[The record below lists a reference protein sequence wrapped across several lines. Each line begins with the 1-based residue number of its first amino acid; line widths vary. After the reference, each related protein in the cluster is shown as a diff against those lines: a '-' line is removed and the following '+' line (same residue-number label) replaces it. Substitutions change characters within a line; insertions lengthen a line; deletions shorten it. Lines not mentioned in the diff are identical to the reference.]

1 VFSIVI
7 TEKGGAQ
14 RQLDFE
20 GAEIGIGRL
29 EDNDLCLPKNNV
41 SKYHARLVYKDERY
55 VIVDQKSTNGTY
67 VNGRRISAPMVV
79 RKGDKVYIGDFI
91 LTLAAAGGGDG
102 IAAREFRPVLGREFR
117 GPTVP
122 TPTRTQDLTRTSSDR
137 PLEPAPPAR
146 PTMAPP
152 APPPSAAGKTFPTA
166 SVPPAPPQPD
176 AEEAPPARSSSVP
189 PPRTPSG
196 PPPLP
201 RPAPGQPP
209 TAAGSSTAPRASE
222 PPAHLE
228 AAMPPA
234 TEQPR
239 PAPPQRAGTAR
250 APLKPSAPWSSDN
263 APAGPAGLTSPA
275 VLAPSIRLQGALA
288 MLMERLATHMN
299 VARGE
304 ESAFPS
310 EQQQTLERLIDELAD
325 EGALGPDLD
334 RRFLREAAMS
344 EAVGLGP
351 LDRLLANRSVR
362 EIVVDA
368 PTRVLA
374 DLGGG
379 LTSVSAF
386 FSDDSAVLVAARR
399 LLHRAG
405 QKLDLSETAHEA
417 QLPGGGRVQ
426 LLLPPLAAKGPVI
439 AVRCPVRAQSAP
451 DSLVTD
457 GVLSTDMLALLRS
470 RVQQRKNILVL
481 GPLGAGVSTLVSMLT
496 LLGPDHERVVSIEES
511 PSASLLNTQTTP
523 LSRKAR
529 PEAELSEF
537 LRQASQ
543 LRYDRLVIDDV
554 RPEDVLTVLAAAAA
568 SNGVLLGMHAPDPQV
583 ALTLLELFAQSTV
596 RVHADG
602 HGVRPLLAAALQLLV
617 HLAPDATG
625 ARRVLGISELHQTE
639 PGTLE
644 LRPLFRYDGKSFAAV
659 EPRPSVPAS

>member
-122 TPTRTQDLTRTSSDR
+122 TPTRSQDLTRTSSDR
-137 PLEPAPPAR
+137 PLEPGPPAR
-146 PTMAPP
+146 PTVAPPASPPSAAFKTVPSGSIPP
-152 APPPSAAGKTFPTA
+152 APPPPS
-166 SVPPAPPQPD
+166 
-176 AEEAPPARSSSVP
+176 AEEAPPARISSVP
-189 PPRTPSG
+189 PPRMGSV

-201 RPAPGQPP
+201 RPGPGQPP
-209 TAAGSSTAPRASE
+209 TAASGSPRGSE
-222 PPAHLE
+222 PPAHVE
-228 AAMPPA
+228 AAMPPP

-239 PAPPQRAGTAR
+239 PAPPQRAGAAR

-299 VARGE
+299 VARAE

-351 LDRLLANRSVR
+351 LDRLLSNRSVR

-426 LLLPPLAAKGPVI
+426 VLLPPLAAKGPVI

-451 DSLVTD
+451 ESLVTD

-470 RVQQRKNILVL
+470 AVQQRKNILVL

-554 RPEDVLTVLAAAAA
+554 RPADVLTVLAAAAA

-583 ALTLLELFAQSTV
+583 ALTLLELFAQSSV
-596 RVHADG
+596 RANG
-602 HGVRPLLAAALQLLV
+602 HGVKPLLAAALQLLV

>member
-79 RKGDKVYIGDFI
+79 RKGDKIYIGDFI
-91 LTLAAAGGGDG
+91 LTLAAASGAEG
-102 IAAREFRPVLGREFR
+102 IAAKEFRPVLGREFR

-122 TPTRTQDLTRTSSDR
+122 TRAHDLTRTSSDR
-137 PLEPAPPAR
+137 PLEVPPSTR
-146 PTMAPP
+146 PSLLPP
-152 APPPSAAGKTFPTA
+152 APPPSAALKSIPTA
-166 SVPPAPPQPD
+166 SIPPVPPPA
-176 AEEAPPARSSSVP
+176 ALEAAPARSSSVP
-189 PPRTPSG
+189 PPRMASI

-201 RPAPGQPP
+201 RPLAGQPL
-209 TAAGSSTAPRASE
+209 AANAATVPGSE

-228 AAMPPA
+228 AAMPPP
-234 TEQPR
+234 TTQPR
-239 PAPPQRAGTAR
+239 PAPPQRNGAPR
-250 APLKPSAPWSSDN
+250 AAVKPSAPWSSDN
-263 APAGPAGLTSPA
+263 APASGAGLTSPA

-288 MLMERLATHMN
+288 MLMERLASHMN
-299 VARGE
+299 VARSE

-325 EGALGPDLD
+325 EGTIGPDLD
-334 RRFLREAAMS
+334 RRFLRESAMS

-379 LTSVSAF
+379 LTSVSSF

-405 QKLDLSETAHEA
+405 QTLDADQTVHEA

-426 LLLPPLAAKGPVI
+426 LLLPPLSPKGPLI

-457 GVLSTDMLALLRS
+457 GVLSSDMLALLRS
-470 RVQQRKNILVL
+470 YVQQRKNILVL
-481 GPLGAGVSTLVSMLT
+481 GPHGTGVSTLITMLT
-496 LLGPDHERVVSIEES
+496 LLGPDHERVVSIEDT
-511 PSASLLNTQTTP
+511 PSASLLNTQTLP

-529 PEAELSEF
+529 PEAGLPEF

-554 RPEDVLTVLAAAAA
+554 RPDDVLTVLSTAAA
-568 SNGVLLGMHAPDPQV
+568 SNGVLLGMHAPNPEI
-583 ALTLLELFAQSTV
+583 ALTLLELYA
-596 RVHADG
+596 G
-602 HGVRPLLAAALQLLV
+602 AALRSESRGLKPLMAAGLQVLV
-617 HLAPDATG
+617 HLAPDSSG
-625 ARRVLGISELHQTE
+625 ARRVLGISELQQPT
-639 PGTLE
+639 PDSLE
-644 LRPLFRYDGKSFAAV
+644 LRTQFRYDGKAFTAGPQRA
-659 EPRPSVPAS
+659 SVPES